1 MASTGLYSQHRNNR
15 GLLHLRNTLIA
26 LVLVIFAAL
35 VLFPIFYM
43 ITSSFGPAVS
53 TAGNMRTIF
62 PKRWTLDSYVAFFDF
77 SPYSLRWIGNSFI
90 TSVSTVLGNVIFASM
105 AGYAFAKIPFKGSKF
120 LFGLILVAM
129 MIPYQVT

>member
-35 VLFPIFYM
+35 ALFPIFYM

-62 PKRWTLDSYVAFFDF
+62 PKRWTLDSYVALISAPIPCAGSATAL
-77 SPYSLRWIGNSFI
+77 SPRSARCW
-90 TSVSTVLGNVIFASM
+90 
-105 AGYAFAKIPFKGSKF
+105 
-120 LFGLILVAM
+120 AM
-129 MIPYQVT
+129 